1 MAKKIEDYQK
11 DWQAAQA
18 RGDKAGMDAAHAA
31 AEALRAQSGY
41 SGGADGTQHIA
52 LPTTPAG
59 GSYTPKGTG
68 SASPVYTPRGEGS
81 DHWAGVNQV
90 TGTDNDLLHKFQDQ
104 YNEAKARGD
113 SAAMDAAHAAAEA
126 LRAQYGYSGGTDGS
140 EGWAVPGMQKPSGS
154 TGGQAP
160 IYTEKYQPQIDDL
173 MQKILQRDPFSYNY
187 LEDPLYQQYRDAY
200 TREGARAM
208 QDTMGQAAAR
218 TGGYLST
225 AGQVAAQQANNY
237 YTAKIG
243 DKVPELQQLAY
254 QMWMNDYDMDVK
266 DLGLLQGL
274 EDFNYE
280 KFLTELG
287 QFNTD
292 RNFNYGAYRDLI
304 SDERY
309 NSEVQY
315 ARALE
320 RAKML
325 AAAGDFSGYSAL
337 GYSDSDIA
345 MMQAAAQMQQSAGG
359 GRVSGGG
366 GTGNDY
372 YTALYDAGIKSEG
385 QAYQWLVNSGMSSS
399 NAKTYAKYYVDMLS
413 NGEFETQEPEDDMTG
428 TARYGPNYSGIYR
441 NARRMYDQGKTQKEI
456 IEYLD
461 LWGENQITEDGV
473 AYILRNLGIQ

>member
-1 MAKKIEDYQK
+1 MAKRIEDYQK
-11 DWQAAQA
+11 DWQAAQT

-59 GSYTPKGTG
+59 GGYTPKGTG

-90 TGTDNDLLHKFQDQ
+90 TGADNDALHQYQEQ
-104 YNEAKARGD
+104 YNAAKAKGD
-113 SAAMDAAHAAAEA
+113 TAGMDAAHAAAEA
-126 LRAQYGYSGGTDGS
+126 LRAMYGYSGGVDGS
-140 EGWAVPGMQKPSGS
+140 EGWAAKVTGIGGTGEAPS
-154 TGGQAP
+154 
-160 IYTEKYQPQIDDL
+160 YTEKYQPKIDDL
-173 MQKILQRDPFSYNY
+173 MQEILQRDPFSYNY
-187 LEDPLYQQYRDAY
+187 LEDPLYQQFRDAY

-254 QMWMNDYDMDVK
+254 QMWMNDYDMDTK
-266 DLGLLQGL
+266 NLGLLQGL

-309 NSEVQY
+309 NSEMQY
-315 ARALE
+315 DRAAE

-325 AAAGDFSGYSAL
+325 AAAGDFSGYKAL

-359 GRVSGGG
+359 RVSGGG
-366 GTGNDY
+366 GGNDY
-372 YTALYDAGIKSEG
+372 YTDLHNAGIRSEG
-385 QAYQWLVNSGMSSS
+385 QAYQWLVNNGVKSSE
-399 NAKTYAKYYVDMLS
+399 AKTYAKYYVDMLS
-413 NGEFETQEPEDDMTG
+413 NGDFEEEDSGQTDSG
-428 TARYGPNYSGIYR
+428 DYGPQYR
-441 NARRMYDQGKTQKEI
+441 DVYRSAVEMKNAGKSTAEI
-456 IEYLD
+456 LDYLD
-461 LWGENQITEDGV
+461 RFGNDKITDDGRRT
-473 AYILRNLGIQ
+473 ILKYLGYQ